1 MPPLQGVL
9 EASLYVDDLERS
21 ARFYQE
27 VFGFAV
33 IHSGDRLRAVRVTDR
48 QVLLLFKKGASADHD
63 GEGRLHLAFAI
74 VPEALQAWERWLPEH
89 GVVIES
95 RKAWPRGGHSIYFR
109 DPDQHLLELVTP
121 GCWSIY

>member
-9 EASLYVDDLERS
+9 ETSLYVDDLERS
-21 ARFYQE
+21 ARFYEE
-27 VFGFAV
+27 VFGFDV

-48 QVLLLFKKGASADHD
+48 QILLLFQKGVSVDHNGD
-63 GEGRLHLAFAI
+63 GRLHLAFAI
-74 VPEALQAWERWLPEH
+74 PPEALKAWERWLPEH

-95 RKAWPRGGHSIYFR
+95 HKAWPRGGHSIYFR